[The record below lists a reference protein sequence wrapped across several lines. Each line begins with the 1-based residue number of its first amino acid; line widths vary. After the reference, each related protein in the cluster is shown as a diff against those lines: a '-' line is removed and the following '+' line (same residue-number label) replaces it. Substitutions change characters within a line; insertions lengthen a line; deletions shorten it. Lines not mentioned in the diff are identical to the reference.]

1 MNKLKVLFACAYER
15 LGISITHI
23 MNIMITCT
31 KLCNKRKLDH
41 SLYHNSALSV
51 ISLVVH
57 VLIKGDQLARTNNMK
72 QNNNETDE

>member
-23 MNIMITCT
+23 MITCT

-41 SLYHNSALSV
+41 SLYHNSTLSD
-51 ISLVVH
+51 ISLVIH
-57 VLIKGDQLARTNNMK
+57 ILIWGDQLVRTNNMK